1 MSEKPKLRPNKFT
14 KWSSKKKEMPEITKD
29 SIDLIII
36 EVSGV
41 IREVD
46 MIEEVEVVALI
57 EAEVA
62 SMEAAEVDMIEEA
75 EVVALI
81 DLNQEVEADSIEA
94 AEVASIE
101 AEVDSEEALTILE
114 ADSID
119 LSQEVEA
126 DSIEAVVVE
135 VVSIEVLQEAEVALT
150 TRAIISQEII
160 LSTIIVL
167 MEITNKMVVIIIET
181 TKMGSIEMAQDP
193 ITTLETIEVV
203 QERVNL

>member
-41 IREVD
+41 IR
-46 MIEEVEVVALI
+46 
-57 EAEVA
+57 
-62 SMEAAEVDMIEEA
+62 EVDMIEEA

-135 VVSIEVLQEAEVALT
+135 VVLIEVLQEAEVALT